1 MLEGVLILWFP
12 CNFKLHSCG
21 GGGGVCVG
29 RPVLS
34 VSSAAD
40 SGGGGTKQGSWF
52 FSEACTWPAPRDLRS
67 VAFPGWLMPSSI
79 CGQIRERSCVHTEIQ
94 LGAMDERDNRKDFLT
109 GGA

>member
-1 MLEGVLILWFP
+1 M
-12 CNFKLHSCG
+12 G
-21 GGGGVCVG
+21 GI
-29 RPVLS
+29 PVLS

-52 FSEACTWPAPRDLRS
+52 FLEACTWPAPRDLRS

-94 LGAMDERDNRKDFLT
+94 LGAMDERDNRKGFLT